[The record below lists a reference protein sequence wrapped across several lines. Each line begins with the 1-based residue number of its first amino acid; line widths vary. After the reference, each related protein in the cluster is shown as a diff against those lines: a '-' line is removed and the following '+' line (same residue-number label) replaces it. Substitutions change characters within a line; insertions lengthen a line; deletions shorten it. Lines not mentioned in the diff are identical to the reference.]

1 MQAKSY
7 SNHQHSVDQP
17 VHDDIWDQHMIITV
31 YTKHFNQQSNSIM
44 LPVFYEFQVEPKL
57 SSPEALP

>member
-7 SNHQHSVDQP
+7 SNHQHSVGQP
-17 VHDDIWDQHMIITV
+17 VQDDILGQHTIITV
-31 YTKHFNQQSNSIM
+31 YTKHFIQQSNSIT

>member
-31 YTKHFNQQSNSIM
+31 YTKHAIQQSYSVT